1 MIRVADNITLKP
13 LAAPDAEAIFNMIDA
28 EREYLRRWLPFV
40 DNTLDVAYTQSF
52 VDAVLETVNKQ
63 FPIYYNGKFVGLIGF
78 KDTDLQNKK
87 TEIGYWLSESVQGFG
102 IVTQSVQYLLQMAFG
117 ELSLNRV
124 QIKAAIQNKKS
135 RKIPE
140 RLGFTFEGVER
151 DGELLVD
158 NIFTDIAVYSLLAK
172 DYKK

>member
-1 MIRVADNITLKP
+1 MIQVTDSISLKP
-13 LAAPDAEAIFNMIDA
+13 LATADAEVIFNMIDGQ
-28 EREYLRRWLPFV
+28 RKYLRRWLPFV
-40 DNTLDVAYTQSF
+40 DNTVDVDYTQSF
-52 VDAVLETVNKQ
+52 VGAVLETVNKQ

-87 TEIGYWLSESVQGFG
+87 TEIGYWLSESAQGFG

-117 ELSLNRV
+117 ELCLNRV

-140 RLGFTFEGVER
+140 RLGFTFEGIER